1 MNRFVHI
8 LVGLLLIGSVVYAQ
22 QSDVRDGL
30 TPELVAALQDGGHVI
45 YIRHAMTESDY
56 ADQVDATMG
65 DCATQRVLSEAGWEQ
80 ARDIGASFE
89 VLEIPVAQVIAS
101 EYCRAWQTADLAF
114 GRYVKNADL
123 NFLPVADFSDEQ
135 MATMSERVTPFLSA
149 VPIDGLNTVIVAHD
163 DPFEAATGIYPEP
176 QGVAYIVRP
185 LGDDGFELLARVPA
199 DAWVSTA
206 Q

>member
-8 LVGLLLIGSVVYAQ
+8 LVGLLLVGSVVYAQ

-45 YIRHAMTESDY
+45 YIRHAMTETDY
-56 ADQVDATMG
+56 ADQVDATLS

-149 VPIDGLNTVIVAHD
+149 VPVDGLNTVIVAHD

-176 QGVAYIVRP
+176 QGVAYVVRP

-199 DAWVSTA
+199 DAWISTA
-206 Q
+206 R